1 MTCNAL
7 RAGFVA
13 LASFLSL
20 ALATPAHAQSG
31 ARATVTLA
39 PYELDDM
46 DTFDGVTPWLTWENG
61 MTGPMQAS
69 SSAGIWGSA
78 SDAYDTRR
86 FHFILSPHTTVYL
99 VAFADLA
106 TLGPDPRA
114 SAEMMS
120 MLAGADFGS
129 HDEAWVWEGDSGQ
142 HRLVNVL
149 TNEGATA
156 LQGWVDIV
164 ATSNTWGA
172 AVPAVPEPATSAM
185 LLGGAAL
192 LMVAGRRRRF

>member
-7 RAGFVA
+7 RAGIVA
-13 LASFLSL
+13 LASFLNL
-20 ALATPAHAQSG
+20 ALATPALAQSG
-31 ARATVTLA
+31 ASATVTLA
-39 PYELDDM
+39 PYTLEDM
-46 DTFDGVTPWLTWENG
+46 DELDGVTPWLTWENG

-99 VAFADLA
+99 VALADLA
-106 TLGPDPRA
+106 TFGPGPRA

-120 MLAGADFGS
+120 RLAGADFGS
-129 HDEAWVWEGDSGQ
+129 QDEAWVWEGDSGQ
-142 HRLVNVL
+142 RRLSNVL

-172 AVPAVPEPATSAM
+172 AVPAVPEPATSVM

-192 LMVAGRRRRF
+192 LMVAGRRRRY